1 MISFFPS
8 LSTQSERS
16 FESVGRVWLAIS
28 VGLAIAVLLG
38 AMFWGGAY
46 ASPDVFYRLRVP
58 RVLAAFGVGGLLA
71 LAGVLLQALLRNPL
85 AEPYMLGAASGASFC
100 LLVGTVLG
108 LTWWMLQGLAFV
120 GAVAVLCL
128 MWLILRRFSRLEGDI
143 SIVLLLGVL
152 CSAALN
158 AGVSVLLL
166 LLPERALRGSLFW
179 LMGDLAGS
187 GQYYVAWWGVWFCLL
202 LVLPLAGHMMVLMRG
217 AMMAHAVGV
226 QVQTLRVQLLLLAG
240 LATAL
245 AVFEAG
251 AVGFIGLVVPHFVK
265 LLAAR
270 RGIGMRAVL
279 VLCVLWGGVLLV
291 LADALARTVIA
302 PMQLPVGVL
311 TIALGAP
318 FLAWQLVT
326 RLKSGGMA

>member
-1 MISFFPS
+1 MMRCMKLGMPRLLDSHASHFW
-8 LSTQSERS
+8 LAG
-16 FESVGRVWLAIS
+16 SVGVAL
-28 VGLAIAVLLG
+28 LVLCW
-38 AMFWGGAY
+38 AMTSGGAY
-46 ASPDVFYRLRVP
+46 ASPDIFYRLRLP

-71 LAGVLLQALLRNPL
+71 LAGVMLQALLRNPL
-85 AEPYMLGAASGASFC
+85 AEPYMLGAASGASFA

-108 LTWWMLQGLAFV
+108 LAWWALQGLAFA
-120 GAVAVLCL
+120 GAVVVLCL
-128 MWLILRRFSRLEGDI
+128 MWLILCRFSRLEGDI

-152 CSAALN
+152 CSATLN
-158 AGVSVLLL
+158 AGVIVLLL
-166 LLPERALRGSLFW
+166 MLPVRALRCSLFW

-187 GQYYVAWWGVWFCLL
+187 GQYFVAWWGVWLCLL
-202 LVLPLAGHMMVLMRG
+202 LALPLAGRVAVLMRG
-217 AMMAHAVGV
+217 GLMAHAVGV
-226 QVQTLRVQLLLLAG
+226 PVQRVRVQLLLLAG

-265 LLAAR
+265 LFCAKR
-270 RGIGMRAVL
+270 DVGMRTVM

-291 LADALARTVIA
+291 LADALARTIIA

-318 FLAWQLVT
+318 FLAWQLVV

>member
-1 MISFFPS
+1 MHSNFDSSSVLRRHFWLG
-8 LSTQSERS
+8 LS
-16 FESVGRVWLAIS
+16 
-28 VGLAIAVLLG
+28 AVLAVAVVCG
-38 AMFWGGAY
+38 ALFWGDAL
-46 ASPDVFYRLRVP
+46 ASPDIFYRLRLP

-71 LAGVLLQALLRNPL
+71 LAGVMLQALLRNPL

-108 LTWWMLQGLAFV
+108 LTWWALQGLAFA

-128 MWLILRRFSRLEGDI
+128 MWLIFRRFSRLEGDS
-143 SIVLLLGVL
+143 SIVLLVGVL
-152 CSAALN
+152 CSSALN

-166 LLPERALRGSLFW
+166 MLPERALRGSLFW
-179 LMGDLAGS
+179 LMGDLAGA
-187 GQYYVAWWGVWFCLL
+187 GQHFVAFGGLWLCLL
-202 LVLPLAGHMMVLMRG
+202 LALPLASRMMVLMRG
-217 AMMAHAVGV
+217 ALMAHAVGV
-226 QVQTLRVQLLLLAG
+226 SVQTVRVQLLLLAG

-251 AVGFIGLVVPHFVK
+251 AVGFLGLVVPHFVK

-270 RGIGMRAVL
+270 RGIGMCSL
-279 VLCVLWGGVLLV
+279 MWLCVLWGGILLV
-291 LADALARTVIA
+291 LADALARTIIA

>member
-1 MISFFPS
+1 MRQSSFAS
-8 LSTQSERS
+8 LGKASH
-16 FESVGRVWLAIS
+16 FWLVIS
-28 VGLAIAVLLG
+28 VVVALFILFF
-38 AMFWGGAY
+38 AMTSGGAY
-46 ASPDVFYRLRVP
+46 ASPEVFYRLRVP

-71 LAGVLLQALLRNPL
+71 LAGVMLQALLRNPL
-85 AEPYMLGAASGASFC
+85 AEPYMLGAASGASFA

-108 LTWWMLQGLAFV
+108 WAWWALQGLAFL
-120 GAVAVLCL
+120 GAVVVLCL

-143 SIVLLLGVL
+143 SVVLLLGVL
-152 CSAALN
+152 CSAVLS

-166 LLPERALRGSLFW
+166 MLPERALRGSLFW
-179 LMGDLAGS
+179 LMGDLAGA
-187 GQYYVAWWGVWFCLL
+187 GQNYVAWLGVWVCLL
-202 LVLPLAGHMMVLMRG
+202 LALPLAERMMTLMRG
-217 AMMAHAVGV
+217 ALMAHAVGV
-226 QVQTLRVQLLLLAG
+226 QVSRIRVQLLLLAG

-265 LLAAR
+265 LLAAK
-270 RGIGMRAVL
+270 RGLGMRVVM
-279 VLCVLWGGVLLV
+279 VLCVLWGGILLV
-291 LADALARTVIA
+291 LADALARTIIA

-318 FLAWQLVT
+318 FLAWQLVV

>member
-1 MISFFPS
+1 
-8 LSTQSERS
+8 
-16 FESVGRVWLAIS
+16 
-28 VGLAIAVLLG
+28 
-38 AMFWGGAY
+38 
-46 ASPDVFYRLRVP
+46 
-58 RVLAAFGVGGLLA
+58 
-71 LAGVLLQALLRNPL
+71 
-85 AEPYMLGAASGASFC
+85 MLGAASGASFA

-108 LTWWMLQGLAFV
+108 LAWWALQGLAFA

-152 CSAALN
+152 CSATLN

-166 LLPERALRGSLFW
+166 MLPDRALRGSLFW

-187 GQYYVAWWGVWFCLL
+187 GQYFVAWWGVWLCLL
-202 LVLPLAGHMMVLMRG
+202 LALPLAGRVAVLMRG
-217 AMMAHAVGV
+217 GLMAHAVGV
-226 QVQTLRVQLLLLAG
+226 PVQRVRVQLLLLAG

-265 LLAAR
+265 LFCAKR
-270 RGIGMRAVL
+270 DVGMRTVMA
-279 VLCVLWGGVLLV
+279 LCVLWGGVLLV
-291 LADALARTVIA
+291 LADALARTIIA

-318 FLAWQLVT
+318 FLAWQLVV

>member
-1 MISFFPS
+1 MHSNFNFSPVLRRHFWLG
-8 LSTQSERS
+8 LS
-16 FESVGRVWLAIS
+16 VVLA
-28 VGLAIAVLLG
+28 VAVVCG
-38 AMFWGGAY
+38 ALFWGDAL
-46 ASPDVFYRLRVP
+46 ASPDVFYRLRLP

-71 LAGVLLQALLRNPL
+71 LAGVMLQALLRNPL

-108 LTWWMLQGLAFV
+108 LTWWALQGLAFA

-187 GQYYVAWWGVWFCLL
+187 GQYYVAWWGMWFCLL
-202 LVLPLAGHMMVLMRG
+202 LALPLAGHMMVLMRG
-217 AMMAHAVGV
+217 AMMAHTVGV

-270 RGIGMRAVL
+270 RGIGMRAIL

-291 LADALARTVIA
+291 LADALARTIIA

>member
-1 MISFFPS
+1 MYHMKSCWSRLIDGYASQF
-8 LSTQSERS
+8 
-16 FESVGRVWLAIS
+16 WLAVS
-28 VGLAIAVLLG
+28 VAVALWVVLW
-38 AMFWGGAY
+38 AMTSGGAY
-46 ASPDVFYRLRVP
+46 ASPDIFYRLRLP

-71 LAGVLLQALLRNPL
+71 LAGVMLQALLRNPL
-85 AEPYMLGAASGASFC
+85 AEPYMLGAASGASFA

-108 LTWWMLQGLAFV
+108 LAWWALQGLAFA

-152 CSAALN
+152 CSATLN

-166 LLPERALRGSLFW
+166 MLPDRALRGSLFW

-187 GQYYVAWWGVWFCLL
+187 GQYFVAWWGVWLCLL
-202 LVLPLAGHMMVLMRG
+202 LALPLAGRVAVLMRG
-217 AMMAHAVGV
+217 GLMAHAVGV

-270 RGIGMRAVL
+270 RGIGMRAIL

-291 LADALARTVIA
+291 LADALARTIIA